1 MTKTKKIWRTKDVD
15 GRRMMICQNS
25 DLEFSKYPDWAPD
38 EGAAKCGNWAE
49 VGKDTTAVL
58 CDECTRRSLQF

>member
-1 MTKTKKIWRTKDVD
+1 MAKTKKNWKTKMVD
-15 GRRMMICQNS
+15 NRRMMICQNS

-38 EGAAKCGNWAE
+38 EGTSKCGVWSE
-49 VGKDTTAVL
+49 VGHNTTAVL

>member
-1 MTKTKKIWRTKDVD
+1 MAKNKKNWKTKQV
-15 GRRMMICQNS
+15 GNRRMMICQNS
-25 DLEFSKYPDWAPD
+25 DLEYSKYPDWAPD
-38 EGAAKCGNWAE
+38 NGDNTCHNYSE